1 MLKTF
6 YELEYFLTMYELKE
20 FLEKRKIKPRNIIVI
35 EYAEGRWRLLYKKVR
50 GLTKNRKEN
59 KNASEED

>member
-35 EYAEGRWRLLYKKVR
+35 EYVEGRWRLLYKKVR
-50 GLTKNRKEN
+50 GLEKNRKEN